1 MVRGRS
7 RHILGYLQ
15 DFLFEPKRART
26 PVKALSGARKTVYC
40 WPNSSSNPV
49 TC

>member
-26 PVKALSGARKTVYC
+26 PVKALSGARKPSTVGQTL
-40 WPNSSSNPV
+40 PQAQ
-49 TC
+49 

>member
-26 PVKALSGARKTVYC
+26 PVKALSGGEKPSTVGQTL
-40 WPNSSSNPV
+40 PQAQ
-49 TC
+49 